1 MYGALGVLLGRESW
15 IFFDTSGFC
24 FVSNADISNGICVV
38 SQFFLPCSLMI
49 WSLAKSGVECS
60 ISLIAFLIE
69 FLVMGTILNSSLYLI
84 FNALNFWLVQ
94 GNEIADLIQTFRE
107 FAKYPINIFPAVFQV
122 LFTVVIPFGF
132 IGYYPAMYLLGKT
145 KMCVPMWLLAV
156 TLLFALA
163 SVLIWCCG
171 MKNMIVQVLKRNGES
186 VLIIQM

>member
-15 IFFDTSGFC
+15 IFFDYVRLL
-24 FVSNADISNGICVV
+24 FVSMHDISNGIASLV
-38 SQFFLPCSLMI
+38 SFFLPCSLMI

-60 ISLIAFLIE
+60 IGLIAFLIE

-94 GNEIADLIQTFRE
+94 GNEIAELIQTFRE

-132 IGYYPAMYLLGKT
+132 IGYYPAMYLLGKQR
-145 KMCVPMWLLAV
+145 CVYR
-156 TLLFALA
+156 
-163 SVLIWCCG
+163 CG
-171 MKNMIVQVLKRNGES
+171 FWQ
-186 VLIIQM
+186 

>member
-1 MYGALGVLLGRESW
+1 M
-15 IFFDTSGFC
+15 FFD
-24 FVSNADISNGICVV
+24 D
-38 SQFFLPCSLMI
+38 
-49 WSLAKSGVECS
+49 
-60 ISLIAFLIE
+60 
-69 FLVMGTILNSSLYLI
+69 LVTRKIRGRVFNYLI

-171 MKNMIVQVLKRNGES
+171 MKKYDSTGT
-186 VLIIQM
+186 